1 MIRGIMFDVLIWL
14 LVSLGLV
21 AFWHLSG
28 VEKISLGKAGL
39 YGLFTAIISGILIFI
54 MVSLF

>member
-1 MIRGIMFDVLIWL
+1 MG
-14 LVSLGLV
+14 
-21 AFWHLSG
+21 FWGFGVLSG